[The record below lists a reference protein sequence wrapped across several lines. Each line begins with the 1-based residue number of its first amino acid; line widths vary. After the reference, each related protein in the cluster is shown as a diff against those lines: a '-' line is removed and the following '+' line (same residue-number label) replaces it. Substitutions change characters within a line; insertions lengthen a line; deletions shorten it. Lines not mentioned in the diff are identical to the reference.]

1 MFLYSQ
7 RSCTQSKILPDKGT
21 LLNGIL
27 RAKLLNSPFAFQFL
41 INLDFLLPHYGHFDN
56 IIVLLL
62 LVFETLGF
70 MFFVYFLHLTQ

>member
-7 RSCTQSKILPDKGT
+7 RSCTQSKISPDNGT

-27 RAKLLNSPFAFQFL
+27 RAKLLYSPFAFQFL
-41 INLDFLLPHYGHFDN
+41 INLDFLLSHYGHFDN

>member
-7 RSCTQSKILPDKGT
+7 RSCTQSKISPDNGT

-41 INLDFLLPHYGHFDN
+41 INLDFLLPYYGHFDN

>member
-7 RSCTQSKILPDKGT
+7 WSCTQSKMSPNNGT

-41 INLDFLLPHYGHFDN
+41 VNLDFLLPHYGHFDN
-56 IIVLLL
+56 IIVLPL

>member
-7 RSCTQSKILPDKGT
+7 WSCTQSKMSPNNGT

-27 RAKLLNSPFAFQFL
+27 RAKLLNSPFASQFL
-41 INLDFLLPHYGHFDN
+41 VNLDFLLPHYGHFDN
-56 IIVLLL
+56 IIVLPL